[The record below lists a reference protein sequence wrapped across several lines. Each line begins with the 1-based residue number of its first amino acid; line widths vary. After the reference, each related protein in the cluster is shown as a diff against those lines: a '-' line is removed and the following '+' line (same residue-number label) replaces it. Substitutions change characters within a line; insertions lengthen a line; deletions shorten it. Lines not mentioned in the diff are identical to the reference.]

1 MASGDTALKV
11 CSDSLLLLG
20 ARPISSFNEGTDSSN
35 LCDRLYTDIKR
46 STLQMYPWSFSMKK
60 VQLARTV
67 NTPVNEY
74 KYEYVLPSDMLG
86 TIRKAYNSNAV
97 GVDSFSDWVIQG
109 DKLLANA
116 ESIYIDYQYLVDED
130 KMPSYFI
137 QLLKYMM
144 AWHLA
149 GPITDQES
157 KLQYW
162 QTVAVGSPGENNRG
176 GFFRT
181 ASVIDGQGNTT
192 QSFEDYSLIA
202 VRN

>member
-1 MASGDTALKV
+1 VASGDTALKV
-11 CSDSLLLLG
+11 CSDALLLLG

-35 LCDRLYTDIKR
+35 ICDRLYPDTKR
-46 STLQMYPWSFSMKK
+46 STLHMYPWSFSMKK

-86 TIRKAYNSNAV
+86 SIRKAYASNAV
-97 GVDSFSDWVIQG
+97 GANSFTDWDIQG
-109 DKLLANA
+109 DKLLANS
-116 ESIYIDYQYLVDED
+116 EQIYIDYQYLIGED

-137 QLLKYMM
+137 QLLKYLM
-144 AWHLA
+144 AWQLA

-157 KLQYW
+157 KMSYW
-162 QTVAVGSPGENNRG
+162 QTVALGTPGENNRG
-176 GFFRT
+176 GYFRT
-181 ASVIDGQGNTT
+181 AASIDGQGKTT
-192 QSFEDYSLIA
+192 QSFEDFSLIA

>member
-1 MASGDTALKV
+1 MAAGDTALKV
-11 CSDSLLLLG
+11 CSDALLLLG

-86 TIRKAYNSNAV
+86 AIRKAYSSNAV

-109 DKLLANA
+109 DKLLASTEA
-116 ESIYIDYQYLVDED
+116 VYIDYQYLVGED

>member
-86 TIRKAYNSNAV
+86 AIRKAYNSNAV

-144 AWHLA
+144 AWHLS